1 MSYAPPDRA
10 SMKGL
15 ATRLIHAGRDPSAQ
29 HGFINPP
36 IVRGSTV
43 LYPTSADWIGRNSR
57 YKYGTLGSPTR
68 ESLEVAW
75 SELSGAAG
83 TVLAPSG
90 LAAVAVA
97 LLSCLGAGDHL
108 LVPDSVYRPT
118 RTLCDGVLKRL
129 GVQTTYYDPL
139 LAPDA
144 VATLFTD
151 KTRAVF
157 IEAPGSQTF
166 EMQDVPGLC
175 AVARARGAL
184 AIMDNTWATPIYFPP
199 HAAGVD
205 LAIEAG
211 TKYLGGHSDLLL
223 GLVSASERAWEPL
236 RATSDALSACPGP
249 EDVFLALRGL
259 RTMKLRLEEAERRA
273 LEVARWLETRPEV
286 LRVMHPALPSDPG
299 HALWKRDFLGSS
311 GLFGV
316 VLRPA
321 STEAVHAMVDGLQ
334 LFGIGASWG
343 GYESLITP
351 FDCSH
356 YRTATRF
363 DPGGP
368 TIRLQ
373 IGLED
378 VADLIADLDAGF
390 ERLRA
395 VASEGGA

>member
-15 ATRLIHAGRDPSAQ
+15 ATRLVHAGRDPSAQ

-43 LYPTSADWIGRNSR
+43 LYPTSEDWLGRNSR

-75 SELSGAAG
+75 TELAGASG

-118 RTLCDGVLKRL
+118 RTLCDGLLKRL
-129 GVQTTYYDPL
+129 GVATTYYDPL
-139 LAPDA
+139 LPPVDVSA
-144 VATLFTD
+144 LFTER
-151 KTRAVF
+151 TRAVF
-157 IEAPGSQTF
+157 LEAPGSQTF

-175 AVARARGAL
+175 ALAHARGAL
-184 AIMDNTWATPIYFPP
+184 AVMDNTWATPIFFPP
-199 HAAGVD
+199 HDAGVD

-223 GLVSASERAWEPL
+223 GLVSASERAWGPL
-236 RATSDALSACPGP
+236 KETSDALSACPGP

-286 LRVMHPALPSDPG
+286 LRVMHPGLESDPG
-299 HALWKRDFLGSS
+299 HAIWKRDFRGSS

-316 VLRPA
+316 VLQPTPIA
-321 STEAVHAMVDGLQ
+321 AVHAMVDGLQ

-343 GYESLITP
+343 GYESLVTP
-351 FDCSH
+351 FDCTP
-356 YRTATRF
+356 YRTVTRF
-363 DPGGP
+363 APGGP
-368 TIRLQ
+368 TLRLQ

-378 VADLIADLDAGF
+378 VSDLIADLEAGF
-390 ERLRA
+390 DRLRA
-395 VASEGGA
+395 ASA